1 MVKEVDVIQKRN
13 NFCLILAEYDI
24 KEVSSKDCFSY
35 PGCRTGLRAKRRER
49 SSWR

>member
-1 MVKEVDVIQKRN
+1 MVKEVDVKQKEII
-13 NFCLILAEYDI
+13 FCLILAECDI
-24 KEVSSKDCFSY
+24 KEVSNKDCFSY